1 MRLELED
8 GAGKPWRRSNK
19 MSKQRTHPIISE
31 VREAGDQALVEFPFV
46 HDTRG
51 PGRLLSGR

>member
-1 MRLELED
+1 
-8 GAGKPWRRSNK
+8 

-51 PGRLLSGR
+51 PGRLLSGW